1 MRPIDDVNL
10 HQSTNDV
17 YPTALK
23 VAAIRGFRSLAAA
36 IAALQGALQRREAA
50 FARVLKIGR
59 TELVE
64 AVPMT
69 LGMEFSAF
77 AEAVGR
83 DRWRTFKC
91 EERLRTV
98 NLGGTALGTGLTAP
112 REFIFLA
119 VERLREVTGLPLAR
133 AENLVA
139 ETAGADAFVEVSGIL
154 KAHAATLLKMSGDLR
169 LLAMLGEIRL
179 PGLQAGSS
187 VMPGK
192 VNPVLLELAAQ
203 VALKAMAND
212 LLVTEAVSR
221 AHLQI
226 SELLPL
232 LARALLESLELLA
245 ELDVRLAAHIDGIV
259 ADEERCR
266 ETLWK
271 SPGLITAF
279 VPRLGYEG
287 ASRLAEEFQGRGG
300 DCHAFLV
307 EKLGR
312 GRGREVLSPEN
323 LTALGTP
330 AQGGGAAMTRGA
342 LPERGPQGGAFSDRP
357 FRPDQHG
364 QVEPAQL
371 HRRLGR
377 GRDLARGRHHDR
389 RGGEGHGAAS
399 LGTGALSGHGRLGR
413 RFQLWATAAGR
424 RPRPRFSRCD
434 AVLLVL
440 EAPVWGE
447 VEESVLQGLRR
458 ASVPLILV
466 VNKTDLRAAFAGV
479 SGGLAPEVA
488 AMS

>member
-1 MRPIDDVNL
+1 MDDDRRVRSETDLLGEREVPGARLWGVHTLRALENAGAGSARVPLSLIRALVQVKKACCLANKELGCLDARKAEAILSAADEALSGRWDEEFPLPAVQGGAGTSTNMNVNEVLAGRASELLGGRRADRALVRPIDDVNL

-23 VAAIRGFRSLAAA
+23 VAAIQGFRNLASA

-112 REFIFLA
+112 RDFIFLA

-139 ETAGADAFVEVSGIL
+139 ETAGADVFVEVSGIL
-154 KAHAATLLKMSGDLR
+154 KAHAATLLKMSSDLR
-169 LLAMLGEIRL
+169 LLALLGEIRL
-179 PGLQAGSS
+179 PPLQAGSS

-192 VNPVLLELAAQ
+192 VNPVLLELSSQ
-203 VALKAMAND
+203 VGLKVMAND

-226 SELLPL
+226 NELLPL
-232 LARALLESLELLA
+232 LAAALLESLEMLA
-245 ELDVRLAAHIDGIV
+245 ELDGRLAAHIDGIT

-266 ETLWK
+266 EALWK

-279 VPRLGYEG
+279 VYKLGYEG
-287 ASRLAEEFQGRGG
+287 ASRLAEEFQERGG
-300 DCHAFLV
+300 KDCHAFLV
-307 EKLGR
+307 EKVGAQVVA
-312 GRGREVLSPEN
+312 ETLSPEN
-323 LTALGTP
+323 LTALGHKR
-330 AQGGGAAMTRGA
+330 QEGA
-342 LPERGPQGGAFSDRP
+342 
-357 FRPDQHG
+357 
-364 QVEPAQL
+364 
-371 HRRLGR
+371 
-377 GRDLARGRHHDR
+377 
-389 RGGEGHGAAS
+389 
-399 LGTGALSGHGRLGR
+399 
-413 RFQLWATAAGR
+413 
-424 RPRPRFSRCD
+424 PR
-434 AVLLVL
+434 
-440 EAPVWGE
+440 
-447 VEESVLQGLRR
+447 
-458 ASVPLILV
+458 
-466 VNKTDLRAAFAGV
+466 
-479 SGGLAPEVA
+479 
-488 AMS
+488 

>member
-1 MRPIDDVNL
+1 MDDARSARTETDLLGAREVPAERLWGVHTLRALENSAGGARVPLALIRALAQVKKACCLTNRDLGFLEARKAEAIIVATDEVIQGRWDAEFPLSGLQGGAGTSTNMNVNEVLAGRASELLGGRRADRALVRPIDDINL

-23 VAAIRGFRSLAAA
+23 VAAIHSFRSLAVA
-36 IAALQGALQRREAA
+36 IAALQGALQRREQA
-50 FARVLKIGR
+50 FVRVLKIGR

-112 REFIFLA
+112 REYIFLV

-139 ETAGADAFVEVSGIL
+139 ETAGADVFVEVSGIL
-154 KAHAATLLKMSGDLR
+154 KAHASTLLKMSGDLR

-179 PGLQAGSS
+179 PALQAGST

-192 VNPVLLELAAQ
+192 INPVLFELASQ
-203 VALKAMAND
+203 VALKTIAND
-212 LLVTEAVSR
+212 LLVTEVVSR

-232 LARALLESLELLA
+232 LAAALLESLELLT
-245 ELDVRLAAHIDGIV
+245 ELDGRLAAHIDGIA

-266 ETLWK
+266 EALWR

-279 VPRLGYEG
+279 VARLGYEG
-287 ASRLAEEFQGRGG
+287 ASGLAEEFQKRGGG

-307 EKLGR
+307 EKFGAQVVT
-312 GRGREVLSPEN
+312 ETLSPEN
-323 LTALGTP
+323 LTALGYSRK
-330 AQGGGAAMTRGA
+330 AGA
-342 LPERGPQGGAFSDRP
+342 
-357 FRPDQHG
+357 
-364 QVEPAQL
+364 
-371 HRRLGR
+371 
-377 GRDLARGRHHDR
+377 
-389 RGGEGHGAAS
+389 
-399 LGTGALSGHGRLGR
+399 
-413 RFQLWATAAGR
+413 
-424 RPRPRFSRCD
+424 PR
-434 AVLLVL
+434 
-440 EAPVWGE
+440 
-447 VEESVLQGLRR
+447 
-458 ASVPLILV
+458 
-466 VNKTDLRAAFAGV
+466 
-479 SGGLAPEVA
+479 
-488 AMS
+488 

>member
-1 MRPIDDVNL
+1 MADDPGVRKEADLLGSRDVPAEHYWGVHTLRALENASAAGPRVPLALIRALAQVKKACALANKELSLLEPRKADAIIQAADEVSAGRWDAEFPLPALQGGAGTSTNMNVNEVLAGRASELLGGARADRALVRPIDDVNL

-23 VAAIRGFRSLAAA
+23 VAAILGFRSLAARV
-36 IAALQGALQRREAA
+36 AALQGALQRREAA

-119 VERLREVTGLPLAR
+119 SERLREVTGLPLAR

-154 KAHAATLLKMSGDLR
+154 KAHAATLLKLSSDIR
-169 LLAMLGEIRL
+169 LLALLGEIRL
-179 PGLQAGSS
+179 PSLQAGST

-192 VNPVLLELAAQ
+192 VNPVLFELAAQ
-203 VALKAMAND
+203 VGLKVIAND

-232 LARALLESLELLA
+232 LAAALLESLELLT
-245 ELDVRLAAHIDGIV
+245 ELDGRLAAHSDGIS

-266 ETLWK
+266 EALWK

-279 VPRLGYEG
+279 VAQLGFEG
-287 ASRLAEEFQGRGG
+287 ASLLAEEFQKRGGG

-307 EKLGR
+307 SKLGR
-312 GRGREVLSPEN
+312 EAVAETLSPEN
-323 LTALGTP
+323 LTALG
-330 AQGGGAAMTRGA
+330 
-342 LPERGPQGGAFSDRP
+342 
-357 FRPDQHG
+357 
-364 QVEPAQL
+364 
-371 HRRLGR
+371 HRRK
-377 GRDLARGRHHDR
+377 
-389 RGGEGHGAAS
+389 EG
-399 LGTGALSGHGRLGR
+399 LSR
-413 RFQLWATAAGR
+413 
-424 RPRPRFSRCD
+424 
-434 AVLLVL
+434 
-440 EAPVWGE
+440 
-447 VEESVLQGLRR
+447 
-458 ASVPLILV
+458 
-466 VNKTDLRAAFAGV
+466 
-479 SGGLAPEVA
+479 
-488 AMS
+488 

>member
-1 MRPIDDVNL
+1 MADEKSVRSETDLLGEREVPSERLWGVHTLRALENFSSAGPRVPLALIRALAQVKKACCLANRELGLLEARKAEAIGQAADELISGRWDAEFPLPAIQGGAGTSTNMNVNEVLAGRASELLSGRKADRALVRPIDDVNL

-23 VAAIRGFRSLAAA
+23 VAAIQGFRGLAAA
-36 IAALQGALQRREAA
+36 VALLQGALQRREAA

-139 ETAGADAFVEVSGIL
+139 ETAGADVFVEVSGIL
-154 KAHAATLLKMSGDLR
+154 KAHAATLLKMSSDLR
-169 LLAMLGEIRL
+169 LLALLGEIRL
-179 PGLQAGSS
+179 PSLQAGSS

-192 VNPVLLELAAQ
+192 VNPVLLELASQ
-203 VALKAMAND
+203 VALKTMAND

-226 SELLPL
+226 CELLPL
-232 LARALLESLELLA
+232 LASALLESLELLT
-245 ELDVRLAAHIDGIV
+245 ELDARLAAHIDGIT
-259 ADEERCR
+259 ADEACCR
-266 ETLWK
+266 EALWK

-279 VPRLGYEG
+279 VYKLGYEG
-287 ASRLAEEFQGRGG
+287 ASRLAEEFQKRGGG

-307 EKLGR
+307 AELGAAAVA
-312 GRGREVLSPEN
+312 ETLSPEN
-323 LTALGTP
+323 LTALG
-330 AQGGGAAMTRGA
+330 
-342 LPERGPQGGAFSDRP
+342 
-357 FRPDQHG
+357 
-364 QVEPAQL
+364 
-371 HRRLGR
+371 HRRK
-377 GRDLARGRHHDR
+377 
-389 RGGEGHGAAS
+389 E
-399 LGTGALSGHGRLGR
+399 
-413 RFQLWATAAGR
+413 
-424 RPRPRFSRCD
+424 
-434 AVLLVL
+434 
-440 EAPVWGE
+440 
-447 VEESVLQGLRR
+447 
-458 ASVPLILV
+458 
-466 VNKTDLRAAFAGV
+466 GV
-479 SGGLAPEVA
+479 S
-488 AMS
+488 